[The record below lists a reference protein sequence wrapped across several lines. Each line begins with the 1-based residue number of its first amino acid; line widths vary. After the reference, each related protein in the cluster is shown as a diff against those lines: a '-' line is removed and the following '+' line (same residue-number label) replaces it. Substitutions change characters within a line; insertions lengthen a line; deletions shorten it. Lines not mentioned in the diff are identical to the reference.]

1 MLKTFGGKKWR
12 KVVKVIYFY
21 ITNIATSLTM
31 SDLIGEYVC
40 KIDAKGR
47 LMVPADLKQQLP
59 DVETEGLVVLRGFEK
74 QLTIYPKTEWKTKVE
89 KLSKLSEYDAK
100 SRVFLRYLTRGA
112 LPLKLDSANRVLLPK
127 QLLEYAGIG
136 NEITLTCLLTRIEA
150 WDTTTYNKM
159 MDEMPEDFS
168 GMAQD
173 LMDSIEGRKNE

>member
-1 MLKTFGGKKWR
+1 VG
-12 KVVKVIYFY
+12 KVIYFY
-21 ITNIATSLTM
+21 ITKIADSSTM

-40 KIDAKGR
+40 KIDVKGR

-59 DVETEGLVVLRGFEK
+59 DIMDDGLVVLRGFEK
-74 QLTIYPKTEWKTKVE
+74 QLTIYPKAEWKTKVE
-89 KLSKLSEYDAK
+89 KLSKLSEYDSK

-112 LPLKLDSANRVLLPK
+112 IPLKLDTANRVLLPK

-136 NEITLTCLLTRIEA
+136 SEVTLTCLLTRIEA
-150 WDTTTYNKM
+150 WDTAIYNKM

-173 LMDSIEGRKNE
+173 LMDKIEGRRDE